1 MNILSTELERYIS
14 MRRGLGFTLTSQ
26 APVLRKFVAFA
37 ESEGVDYVTT
47 DLFLRWRAAYGSAN
61 NDTWSNRFVA
71 VRIFAQWVQGIDPR
85 NEIPPRGLIPRR
97 ASRPRPFI
105 YTDEQVRAIVGAAA
119 QLPSAYGLQGLT
131 WSTLFGLIAVTGLR
145 ISEAVGM
152 DNEDVDLGHGVLT
165 VRRGK
170 NGKSRIVVI
179 TGCTAA
185 HLGAYQVERDR
196 LIGQQP
202 VPFFLTESGRRP
214 SRSAAEYRFARLS
227 QTIGLRAPQT
237 DLRLGRG
244 PRIHDLRHTF
254 AVRTIIN
261 WYRNGL
267 DPDREM
273 YKLSAYLGHDKP
285 ADTYWY
291 IEAVPELLA
300 LAAERATQSIDKKG
314 GVR

>member
-1 MNILSTELERYIS
+1 MNTLSTELERYLS
-14 MRRGLGFTLTSQ
+14 VRRSLGYALASQ

-37 ESEGVDYVTT
+37 ENEGADYVTT
-47 DLFLRWRAAYGSAN
+47 DLFLRWRAVCRSAN
-61 NDTWSNRFVA
+61 NDTWSGRFGA
-71 VRIFAQWVQGIDPR
+71 VRIFAQWMQGINPR
-85 NEIPPRGLIPRR
+85 HEIPPRGLIPRR

-119 QLPSAYGLQGLT
+119 QLPSAYGLRGLT

-145 ISEAVGM
+145 ISEAVGI
-152 DNEDVDLGHGVLT
+152 DNEDVALEHGVLT
-165 VRRGK
+165 IKRGK

-179 TGCTAA
+179 ADCTAA
-185 HLGAYQVERDR
+185 RLGAYQVERDR
-196 LIGQQP
+196 LIGRQP
-202 VPFFLTESGRRP
+202 VPFFLTESGSRP
-214 SRSAAEYRFARLS
+214 SRRAAEYHFARLS
-227 QTIGLRAPQT
+227 QTIGLRSPRT
-237 DLRLGRG
+237 DHRHGRG

-261 WYRNGL
+261 WYRRGL
-267 DPDREM
+267 DADREM
-273 YKLSAYLGHDKP
+273 YKLTAYLGHDKP